1 MLKAQLP
8 RPALLQTVAL
18 PQYDAADISSG
29 SRILITSISENGSRM
44 LTCYEDT
51 GRPNTIWKANSQ
63 QESSSQSP
71 QVTSLVPLDF
81 DFIVGGYCT

>member
-8 RPALLQTVAL
+8 RPALLQTVVL

-29 SRILITSISENGSRM
+29 SQILTTSISEDGSRI

-51 GRPNTIWKANSQ
+51 GRSKTIWKANRQ
-63 QESSSQSP
+63 QEGLSQAP

-81 DFIVGGYCT
+81 DFIVGGYCM